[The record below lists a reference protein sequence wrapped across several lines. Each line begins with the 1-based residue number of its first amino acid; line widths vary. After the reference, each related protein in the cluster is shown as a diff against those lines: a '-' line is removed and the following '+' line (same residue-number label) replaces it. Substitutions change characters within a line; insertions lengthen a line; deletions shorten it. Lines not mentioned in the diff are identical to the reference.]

1 MSSTTGLVLR
11 ARSGFY
17 TIATD
22 DGDLVEAR
30 LRGRVKRE
38 RQASD
43 LAVIGD
49 RVTVERLPD
58 GTGAIASVEARH
70 GRFSR
75 RQPGPRGSWREDVIV
90 ANPDLVVAVFACDRP
105 PPNPRLIDRFLVV
118 AEYNEV
124 PVLLVANKVD
134 LVGDGTARSLFGPY
148 RHIGYDV
155 VYASAKAR
163 IGLEELRARLAGRL
177 SIVTGPSGVGKSTL
191 LNALQPGLQLTT
203 GEVSE
208 VLSGKGKHTTTH
220 AELHRLEGPAGGYVA
235 DTPGIR
241 ELGLFQIP
249 TTELAS
255 CFPEFRPFTGSCA
268 FNDCTHLH
276 EPRCGLR
283 AAVENGSVSEQRYD
297 SYRRLVTGDLAG

>member
-1 MSSTTGLVLR
+1 MSGVAGLVLR
-11 ARSGFY
+11 SRSGFY
-17 TIATD
+17 TVVTD
-22 DGDLVEAR
+22 DGDLIEAR
-30 LRGRVKRE
+30 LRGRVKRD

-49 RVTVERLPD
+49 RVRVERLPD
-58 GTGAIASVEARH
+58 GTGAIASIEARR

-90 ANPDLVVAVFACDRP
+90 ANPDLVAVVFACDRP

-134 LVGDGTARSLFGPY
+134 LIGAGPALALFGPY
-148 RHIGYDV
+148 QGIGYEV
-155 VYASAKAR
+155 VYTSAKAGT
-163 IGLEELRARLAGRL
+163 GLEELRSRLAGRL

-191 LNALQPGLQLTT
+191 LNALQPGLQLVTNP
-203 GEVSE
+203 VSE
-208 VLSGKGKHTTTH
+208 VLSGKGRHTTTH
-220 AELHRLEGPAGGYVA
+220 AELHPLDGPAGGYVA

-249 TTELAS
+249 TTELAA
-255 CFPEFRPFTGSCA
+255 CFPEFRPHLGRCA

-283 AAVENGSVSEQRYD
+283 EAVRAGAVTEARYD
-297 SYRRLVTGDLAG
+297 SYRRLMTGDLAS